1 MQTQTVQER
10 QAVNEAGTEKYL
22 VFQIGAESYGMP
34 LLQVQEIRTYT
45 PATRVP
51 GAPPYVLGVINL
63 RGNIIAV
70 LDART
75 RFGLQPPED
84 EQATVIIVAQVGGK
98 TFGLRVDSVS
108 DVVDVP
114 MSEVQPPPPIAS
126 EETQRFL
133 NGLVQLGERVL
144 ILINLPEIFDL
155 AEISRWANAA
165 A

>member
-1 MQTQTVQER
+1 
-10 QAVNEAGTEKYL
+10 
-22 VFQIGAESYGMP
+22 MP
-34 LLQVQEIRTYT
+34 LLQVQEIRSYT

-75 RFGLQPPED
+75 RFGVEPVT
-84 EQATVIIVAQVGGK
+84 EQESTVIIVAQIEGK

-108 DVVDVP
+108 DVVDVDTTQI
-114 MSEVQPPPPIAS
+114 QPPPPVAS

-133 NGLVQLGERVL
+133 NGLVQVGDRVL
-144 ILINLPEIFDL
+144 ILLNLPEIFDL
-155 AEISRWANAA
+155 NALSQFTQA

>member
-1 MQTQTVQER
+1 MQTQLSENVQIASES
-10 QAVNEAGTEKYL
+10 AVENYL
-22 VFQIGAESYGMP
+22 VFQIGSESYGIP

-70 LDART
+70 LDARA
-75 RFGLQPPED
+75 RFGLAPPPD
-84 EQATVIIVAQVGGK
+84 EQATVIVVAQVGGK

-114 MSEVQPPPPIAS
+114 LSEVQPPPAVAS
-126 EETQRFL
+126 EQTQRFL
-133 NGLVQLGERVL
+133 SGLVQVDECVL
-144 ILINLPEIFDL
+144 ILINLSEIFDL
-155 AEISRWANAA
+155 AEISRLASAA
-165 A
+165 

>member
-1 MQTQTVQER
+1 MQTTQQETIHTDTS
-10 QAVNEAGTEKYL
+10 TEKYL
-22 VFQIGAESYGMP
+22 VFQIGSESYGMP
-34 LLQVQEIRTYT
+34 LLQVQEIRSYT

-75 RFGLQPPED
+75 RFGIEPVPE
-84 EQATVIIVAQVGGK
+84 EENTVIIVAQIEGK

-108 DVVDVP
+108 DVVDVDIGQI
-114 MSEVQPPPPIAS
+114 QPPPPIAS
-126 EETQRFL
+126 EEAQRFL
-133 NGLVQLGERVL
+133 RGLVQVGDRVL
-144 ILINLPEIFDL
+144 ILLNLPEIFDL
-155 AEISRWANAA
+155 NALSQFTQA

>member
-1 MQTQTVQER
+1 MQTQTVHEPQTVSESS
-10 QAVNEAGTEKYL
+10 VEKYL

-45 PATRVP
+45 PTTRVP

-70 LDART
+70 LDARA
-75 RFGLQPPED
+75 RFGLELPPD
-84 EQATVIIVAQVGGK
+84 EQATVIIVAQVEGK

-108 DVVDVP
+108 DVVEVP
-114 MSEVQPPPPIAS
+114 LNEVQPPPPIAS
-126 EETQRFL
+126 EETRRFL
-133 NGLVQLGERVL
+133 NGLVQVGERVL

-155 AEISRWANAA
+155 SEISRWTSAA
-165 A
+165 

>member
-1 MQTQTVQER
+1 MQTTQD
-10 QAVNEAGTEKYL
+10 AVRTDTLSEKYL
-22 VFQIGAESYGMP
+22 VFQIGSESYGMP
-34 LLQVQEIRTYT
+34 LLQVQEIRSYT

-51 GAPPYVLGVINL
+51 GAPPYVLGVMNL

-75 RFGLQPPED
+75 RFGVEPVAE
-84 EQATVIIVAQVGGK
+84 EENTVIIVAQIEGK

-108 DVVDVP
+108 DVVDVDTAQI
-114 MSEVQPPPPIAS
+114 QPPPPVAS

-133 NGLVQLGERVL
+133 NGLVQVGERVL
-144 ILINLPEIFDL
+144 ILLNLPEIFDL
-155 AEISRWANAA
+155 NALSQFTQA

>member
-1 MQTQTVQER
+1 MQTVQKTSTTSESS
-10 QAVNEAGTEKYL
+10 TEKYL
-22 VFQIGAESYGMP
+22 VCQIGNESYGIP

-75 RFGLQPPED
+75 RFGIEPVAE
-84 EQATVIIVAQVGGK
+84 EGSTVIIVVQIEGK

-108 DVVDVP
+108 DVVDIDTAAI
-114 MSEVQPPPPIAS
+114 QPPPAIAS
-126 EETQRFL
+126 EQTQRFL
-133 NGLVQLGERVL
+133 NGLVQVGERVL
-144 ILINLPEIFDL
+144 LLNLPEIFDMN
-155 AEISRWANAA
+155 EISRWTSAA
-165 A
+165 

>member
-1 MQTQTVQER
+1 MQTVQEIPAR
-10 QAVNEAGTEKYL
+10 SEAQLEKYL
-22 VFQIGAESYGMP
+22 VFQIGNESYGMP

-75 RFGLQPPED
+75 RFGIEPPSE
-84 EQATVIIVAQVGGK
+84 EESTVVIVAQVNGK

-108 DVVDVP
+108 DVLEVP
-114 MSEVQPPPPIAS
+114 MDEVQPPPPIAS
-126 EETQRFL
+126 EATQRFL
-133 NGLVQLGERVL
+133 NGLVQVGERVL
-144 ILINLPEIFDL
+144 ILLNLPEIFDL
-155 AEISRWANAA
+155 TEISRWTSAA
-165 A
+165 

>member
-1 MQTQTVQER
+1 MQTTQPEVVKTDI
-10 QAVNEAGTEKYL
+10 EKYL
-22 VFQIGAESYGMP
+22 VFQIGSESYGMP
-34 LLQVQEIRTYT
+34 LLQVQEIRSYT

-75 RFGLQPPED
+75 RFGVEPVPE
-84 EQATVIIVAQVGGK
+84 EENTVIIVAQIEGK

-108 DVVDVP
+108 DVVDVDTTQI
-114 MSEVQPPPPIAS
+114 QPPPPVAS

-133 NGLVQLGERVL
+133 NGLVQVGDRVL
-144 ILINLPEIFDL
+144 ILLNLPEIFDL
-155 AEISRWANAA
+155 NALSQFTQA

>member
-1 MQTQTVQER
+1 MQTTQPEVVKTDI
-10 QAVNEAGTEKYL
+10 EKYL
-22 VFQIGAESYGMP
+22 VFQIGSESYGMP
-34 LLQVQEIRTYT
+34 LLQVQEIRSYT

-75 RFGLQPPED
+75 RFGVEPVT
-84 EQATVIIVAQVGGK
+84 EQESTVIIVAQIEGK

-108 DVVDVP
+108 DVVDVDTTQI
-114 MSEVQPPPPIAS
+114 QPPPPVAS

-133 NGLVQLGERVL
+133 NGLVQVGDRVL
-144 ILINLPEIFDL
+144 ILLNLPEIFDL
-155 AEISRWANAA
+155 NALSQFTQA

>member
-1 MQTQTVQER
+1 MQTTQQETIHTDT
-10 QAVNEAGTEKYL
+10 GTEKYL
-22 VFQIGAESYGMP
+22 VFQIGSESYGMP
-34 LLQVQEIRTYT
+34 LLQVQEIRSYT

-75 RFGLQPPED
+75 RFGIEPVPE
-84 EQATVIIVAQVGGK
+84 EENTVIIVAQIEGK

-108 DVVDVP
+108 DVVDVDTTQI
-114 MSEVQPPPPIAS
+114 QPPPPVAS

-133 NGLVQLGERVL
+133 NGLVQVGDRVL
-144 ILINLPEIFDL
+144 ILLNLPEIFDL
-155 AEISRWANAA
+155 NALSQFTQA

>member
-1 MQTQTVQER
+1 MQTTQQETIHTDT
-10 QAVNEAGTEKYL
+10 GTEKYL
-22 VFQIGAESYGMP
+22 VFQIGSESYGMP
-34 LLQVQEIRTYT
+34 LLQVQEIRSYT

-75 RFGLQPPED
+75 RFGVEPVPE
-84 EQATVIIVAQVGGK
+84 EENTVIIVAQIEGK

-108 DVVDVP
+108 DVVDVDT
-114 MSEVQPPPPIAS
+114 SQIQPPPPVAS

-133 NGLVQLGERVL
+133 NGLVQVGDRVL
-144 ILINLPEIFDL
+144 ILLNLPEIFDL
-155 AEISRWANAA
+155 NALSQFTQA

>member
-1 MQTQTVQER
+1 
-10 QAVNEAGTEKYL
+10 
-22 VFQIGAESYGMP
+22 VFQIGSESYGMP
-34 LLQVQEIRTYT
+34 LLQVQEIRSYT

-75 RFGLQPPED
+75 RFGIEPVPE
-84 EQATVIIVAQVGGK
+84 EENTVIIVAQIEGK

-108 DVVDVP
+108 DVVDVDTTQI
-114 MSEVQPPPPIAS
+114 QPPPPVAS

-133 NGLVQLGERVL
+133 NGLVQVGDRVL
-144 ILINLPEIFDL
+144 ILLNLPEIFDL
-155 AEISRWANAA
+155 NALSQFTQA